1 MNLARKTLVPLQL
14 ATLAMAGLA
23 GAGTAHAA
31 SDAAPLSAEVSAQSC
46 GKTPA
51 KNSHLSRATMLKR
64 GKSWVTAKVP
74 YSQTGTYCN
83 GYGRYRRDC
92 SGLVSMAW
100 GLHTSYWTK
109 TLLGV
114 SKKVSNSKLTA
125 GDALTHYPT
134 SAARGH
140 VVLVVSKSSKGVNVY
155 SEPHTGSHAQKQYW
169 SWSYVKANHYYGIRY
184 KNVK

>member
-1 MNLARKTLVPLQL
+1 
-14 ATLAMAGLA
+14 
-23 GAGTAHAA
+23 
-31 SDAAPLSAEVSAQSC
+31 
-46 GKTPA
+46 
-51 KNSHLSRATMLKR
+51 MLKR

-100 GLHTSYWTK
+100 GLHKSYWTK

-134 SAARGH
+134 SAAHGH

-169 SWSYVKANHYYGIRY
+169 SWSYIKANHYYGIRY